1 MRPCL
6 YFEVHAIGC
15 MNTLNLQQAAEFLK
29 IHPVTLGEKARAGEI
44 PGAKIGKSWVFLE
57 IDLIDYIRA
66 QYQQRALQGGKE
78 TLWHSTNAKTRPS
91 SGLKL
96 VSVDEQ
102 YNAALGPLTK
112 SKPRNTT
119 TR

>member
-1 MRPCL
+1 
-6 YFEVHAIGC
+6 
-15 MNTLNLQQAAEFLK
+15 MNTLNLQQAADFLN
-29 IHPVTLGEKARAGEI
+29 IHPVTLAEKARSGDI
-44 PGAKIGKSWVFLE
+44 PGAKIGKSWVFID
-57 IDLIDYIRA
+57 IDLVDYIRA
-66 QYQQRALQGGKE
+66 QYKQRALQGSVKE

-91 SGLKL
+91 SGLKS

-102 YNAALGPLTK
+102 YNAVLGPLTK